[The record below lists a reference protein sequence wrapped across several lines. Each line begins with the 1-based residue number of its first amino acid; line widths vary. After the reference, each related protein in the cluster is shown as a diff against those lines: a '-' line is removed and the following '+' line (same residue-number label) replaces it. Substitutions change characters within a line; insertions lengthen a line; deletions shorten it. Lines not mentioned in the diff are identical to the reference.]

1 MNVDKIRV
9 EVLGITY
16 SNVQQGA
23 YVLLL
28 AEEGGSRRIPIVVG
42 TAEAQAI
49 AIQMEKLTPPRPM
62 THDLMVSIMKH
73 YDVQSQEVNI
83 YRFENGIFY
92 STLTLSRD
100 GHVEVIDSRTSDAI
114 ALALRTQA
122 PIYIAASVVQQTAFE
137 ASQIEKNENTD
148 NVSSVAHD
156 NLDEMTDAE
165 LQARIERAV
174 AVEAYEEAAMIQQ
187 ILQKRKL

>member
-1 MNVDKIRV
+1 
-9 EVLGITY
+9 
-16 SNVQQGA
+16 
-23 YVLLL
+23 
-28 AEEGGSRRIPIVVG
+28 
-42 TAEAQAI
+42 
-49 AIQMEKLTPPRPM
+49 M

-137 ASQIEKNENTD
+137 ASQIEKKENTD

>member
-28 AEEGGSRRIPIVVG
+28 AEEAGSRRIPIVVG

-92 STLTLSRD
+92 STLTLSRN
-100 GHVEVIDSRTSDAI
+100 GHIEVIDSRTSDAI

-137 ASQIEKNENTD
+137 ASQIEKKENTD
-148 NVSSVAHD
+148 IVSSVAQD

>member
-100 GHVEVIDSRTSDAI
+100 GHIEVIDSRTSDAI

-137 ASQIEKNENTD
+137 ASQIEKKENTD

>member
-92 STLTLSRD
+92 STLTLSRN
-100 GHVEVIDSRTSDAI
+100 GHIEVIDSRTSDAI

-137 ASQIEKNENTD
+137 ASKIEKKENTD
-148 NVSSVAHD
+148 IVSSVAQD